1 MVTSPMKPKK
11 RNAKKP
17 VKNPEETKALIE
29 IAQKVD
35 QLKFLTETNK
45 TYLRMQACEIY
56 KRQFKIFR
64 KNPAS
69 DSAKAFFNIEFS
81 KAIKAMKE
89 NHI

>member
-1 MVTSPMKPKK
+1 MKPNK
-11 RNAKKP
+11 RKGKNP

-29 IAQKVD
+29 ITQKVD

-45 TYLRMQACEIY
+45 TYLRMQAREIY

-69 DSAKAFFNIEFS
+69 ESAKAFFQVEYL
-81 KAIKAMKE
+81 KAIKAMTE
-89 NHI
+89 NNI

>member
-1 MVTSPMKPKK
+1 MKPNK

-17 VKNPEETKALIE
+17 VKNPEETKALID

-45 TYLRMQACEIY
+45 TYLRMQTRE
-56 KRQFKIFR
+56 
-64 KNPAS
+64 NPAS